1 MIKVSP
7 LMAAGVATLFLS
19 SFAAAQSSQSLP
31 AGLEIT
37 GGGSGSSFPFNSTSS
52 HSWQWHYDS
61 SQFNATGPI
70 QITNVSV
77 RTLASAGATNNFDFP
92 SLEMWMASS
101 PTDYSVAGNGIQAG
115 HDPVFANNMNADMT
129 LVRAAGPFT
138 GNAVPAFTWM
148 SLDLTTPFVYDPSLG
163 DDFVIELRTCSPV
176 TSWGQSID
184 GGFGS
189 GAGSVMGNRYGDT
202 SNCAATS
209 SGFQNNEYV
218 PVVLI
223 EYGPVGPG
231 LSLSCAAGVATA
243 DMSGFTASAPI
254 ALVYGSPAVYVHGGA
269 QCNGVVL
276 DLNPTGSPLI
286 VFSDANGDA
295 QLVQGVPAAA
305 CGGGLLVQ
313 AVDVPSCVASNSAA
327 L

>member
-7 LMAAGVATLFLS
+7 LMAAGVASLIFS
-19 SFAAAQSSQSLP
+19 SFASAQSTQSLP
-31 AGLEIT
+31 MGLELT
-37 GGGSGSSFPFNSTSS
+37 GGGALSSYPFNSTSS

-61 SQFNATGPI
+61 SNFAATGPV
-70 QITNVSV
+70 QITNISV
-77 RTLASAGATNNFDFP
+77 RTAASGGPTNNFDFP
-92 SLEMWMASS
+92 SLEIWMASS

-115 HDPVFANNMNADMT
+115 HDATFANNMNADMT
-129 LVRAAGPFT
+129 LVRTAGPFT

-163 DDFVIELRTCSPV
+163 DDIVIELRTCNPV
-176 TSWGQSID
+176 TSWGQFID
-184 GGFGS
+184 GASG
-189 GAGSVMGNRYGDT
+189 GAGVNLGNRYGST
-202 SNCAATS
+202 SDCMATMS
-209 SGFQNNEYV
+209 TFQNNEYV
-218 PVVLI
+218 PIVLI

-231 LSLSCAAGVATA
+231 LSLSCGAGLATA
-243 DMSGFTASAPI
+243 DMTGFTASAPI
-254 ALVYGSPAVYVHGGA
+254 ALVYGPASAYVHGGA

-276 DLNPTGSPLI
+276 DLTPTGNPLI
-286 VFSDANGDA
+286 VIADANGAA

-313 AVDVPSCVASNSAA
+313 AVDVPTCTASNSAA